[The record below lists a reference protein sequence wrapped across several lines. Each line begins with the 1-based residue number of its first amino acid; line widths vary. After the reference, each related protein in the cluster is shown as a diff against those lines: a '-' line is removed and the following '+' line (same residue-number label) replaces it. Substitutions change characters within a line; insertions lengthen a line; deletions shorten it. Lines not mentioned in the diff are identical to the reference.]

1 MARPI
6 NLLWGILCSIQQSA
20 NSVFRLQHSS
30 YSWPSESSMSMRF
43 VSAFFVLLILTP
55 AVTGIQ
61 AALAEPAQAV
71 R

>member
-1 MARPI
+1 
-6 NLLWGILCSIQQSA
+6 
-20 NSVFRLQHSS
+20 
-30 YSWPSESSMSMRF
+30 MSMRF